1 MQKEYVEIK
10 IPIFDDANE
19 IEIVKTFNEQ
29 QLYYVCAL
37 AKAFENSKNEKQ
49 QLISF
54 LENEIKKYK
63 DNSNKKITVESLSED
78 TFGIEKK
85 IEAFQKVLD
94 FVNKGGKDE

>member
-49 QLISF
+49 QLIKF
-54 LENEIKKYK
+54 LEDKIKEYDELMRILEKNGNNNELEFYKK
-63 DNSNKKITVESLSED
+63 E
-78 TFGIEKK
+78 TFQE
-85 IEAFQKVLD
+85 VLD
-94 FVNKGGKDE
+94 FIKEVL

>member
-54 LENEIKKYK
+54 LEEKIKEEYVGGQDILAQNNFKAK
-63 DNSNKKITVESLSED
+63 RQ
-78 TFGIEKK
+78 
-85 IEAFQKVLD
+85 AFQEVLD
-94 FVNKGGKDE
+94 FVNKGGKQ

>member
-54 LENEIKKYK
+54 LEDKIKQ
-63 DNSNKKITVESLSED
+63 TGA
-78 TFGIEKK
+78 GIHNRALDFNCGLRQGK
-85 IEAFQKVLD
+85 IEAFQEALD
-94 FVNKGGKDE
+94 FVNKGGK